1 MKVSR
6 TILVVSTSIVFAVA
20 LAACDKPGPAESAGK
35 SIDQSMEKAGDKID
49 ATSDKLGKES
59 DKAGEALEDAAITT
73 KIKAA
78 ILAEPGLRVLQ
89 INVDTV
95 NGASTLSGT
104 VDSKSDSDR
113 AKEIAGSISGVK
125 RVDNQLV
132 LKSPK

>member
-49 ATSDKLGKES
+49 AASDKLGKES

>member
-113 AKEIAGSISGVK
+113 AKEIAGAISGVK